1 MLIPHE
7 TVSEIHD
14 AARIEEVVGEY
25 VSLKRRGANY
35 IGLCPF
41 HNEKTPSFIV
51 SPAKGIF
58 KCFGCGKA
66 GDSVRFIMEH
76 EHCSYPEA
84 LHQLADKYNIKIE
97 ERELSPE
104 DLAEQNIREKMFNVN
119 TFAQKYFTETMFNT
133 EEGNAIGLKYFKE
146 RDLREATIQKF
157 QLGYSLDAWDAF
169 TKHALQNG
177 YDKDILLKTGLSSGD
192 DTKIYDRYRGRV
204 IFPIHNLSGK
214 VVGFGGRV
222 LSGEKTHAK
231 YVNSPESEIYNKSET
246 LYGIHFARPAIAR
259 NDNCILVEGY
269 FDVISMHQAGIENVV
284 ASSGTSLTVGQ
295 IRLIK
300 RFTKNITMLYDGDL
314 AGIHAAVRGTDMVLE
329 EGMNVRVVTLPPEDD
344 PDSFVRTHTTDEVM
358 DFINRNSVD
367 FVSFKANLLLKQAND
382 DPIKIA
388 DATNEIL
395 KTISIIP
402 DVIFRDR
409 YIKKCSEILGTDE
422 RVLVAGLNK
431 LLRKNFLE
439 KTGYGVNLPE
449 TEIPQPKQQ
458 APSNEGNNFDYQEKN
473 IVKMLLTYGNNLIE
487 VEDEDEDGKLI
498 SCKISVADYIISD
511 LDNDGL
517 SFINPVNNRIFAL
530 YKKLLDE
537 GRIVNDKDFTGNE
550 DSEIASLSADL
561 LMTNYKLDNWI
572 RHKIYVIEEK
582 DIIKTLVE
590 SSLLFY
596 KDKILINVMIPEIM
610 TKLKDETNPQVQNEL
625 LAQKKDFDETRRKI
639 NEKLGIAITR

>member
-7 TVSEIHD
+7 TVSEITD

-104 DLAEQNIREKMFNVN
+104 DLAAQNIREKMFNVN

-133 EEGNAIGLKYFKE
+133 EEGKAIGLKYFKE

-169 TKHALQNG
+169 TKHAMQNG
-177 YDKDILLKTGLSSGD
+177 YDKEILLKTGLSSGD
-192 DTKIYDRYRGRV
+192 DTKTYDRYRGRV

-300 RFTKNITMLYDGDL
+300 RFTKNITMLYDGDS

-358 DFINRNSVD
+358 DFINRNSID

-422 RVLVAGLNK
+422 RVLVSGLNK
-431 LLRKNFLE
+431 LLRKNFLD

-458 APSNEGNNFDYQEKN
+458 TPSNEVNNFDYQEKN

-487 VEDEDEDGKLI
+487 VEDEDEDGRLI
-498 SCKISVADYIISD
+498 PCKISVADYIISD

-517 SFINPVNNRIFAL
+517 SFINPVNNKIFAL
-530 YKKLLDE
+530 YKKLLNE
-537 GRIVNDKDFTGNE
+537 GRIVSDKDFTGNE
-550 DSEIASLSADL
+550 DSEIASLSANL

-610 TKLKDETNPQVQNEL
+610 AKLKDETNPQVQNEL